1 MVPARLTVLTIGAR
15 DVASL
20 ADFYKRLGWE
30 AAIEIEGDM
39 TAMATRGA
47 VLALYPLEK
56 LAADAHL
63 EAAAP
68 GGGIRSALA
77 INVDRREE
85 VDTAI
90 EVAEEA
96 GARVTQPVENTDWG
110 GRHAHFADPEE
121 NIWEVAWVPPDS
133 KMAALIERAAQIGW
147 AS

>member
-1 MVPARLTVLTIGAR
+1 MVPARLTVLTLGAR
-15 DVASL
+15 DVSSL
-20 ADFYKRLGWE
+20 AEFYKRLGWE

-56 LAADAHL
+56 LAGDARL

-85 VDTAI
+85 VDGAVATA
-90 EVAEEA
+90 EQA
-96 GARVTQPVENTDWG
+96 GARVTQPVEDTEWG
-110 GRHAHFADPEE
+110 GRHAHFADPED
-121 NIWEVAWVPPDS
+121 NIWEIAWVPPDS
-133 KMAALIERAAQIGW
+133 KMAALIGQAAQIGW
-147 AS
+147 PT